1 MAVRYK
7 LLKMTGGLPK
17 NADFKVVPME
27 YGTVG
32 LKQMQGHIE
41 RATSLTLA
49 DLVGVLEAL
58 KTEMLDQ
65 LALGNRVYLDGIGY
79 FSLSVG
85 GEVYEDPRSHRFRLR
100 NPAVRTV
107 NFRPEKSFLKAMSG
121 ADFENATYQSAL
133 HSVPTPEEVEA
144 ALATL
149 FAEQSFITTG
159 DLRGQLHLS
168 RSGTYRLAA
177 ELERSGKLQNVG
189 TTYRKIYVRGEG

>member
-7 LLKMTGGLPK
+7 LLKTTGGLPK

-85 GEVYEDPRSHRFRLR
+85 GEVYEDPR
-100 NPAVRTV
+100 
-107 NFRPEKSFLKAMSG
+107 
-121 ADFENATYQSAL
+121 
-133 HSVPTPEEVEA
+133 
-144 ALATL
+144 
-149 FAEQSFITTG
+149 
-159 DLRGQLHLS
+159 
-168 RSGTYRLAA
+168 
-177 ELERSGKLQNVG
+177 
-189 TTYRKIYVRGEG
+189 